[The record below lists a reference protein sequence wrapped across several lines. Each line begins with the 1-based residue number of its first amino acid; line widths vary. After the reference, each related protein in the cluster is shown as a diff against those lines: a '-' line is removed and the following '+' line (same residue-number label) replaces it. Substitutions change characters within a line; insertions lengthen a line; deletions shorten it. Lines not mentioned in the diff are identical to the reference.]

1 MERSG
6 TVTIKG
12 NPFTLVG
19 APLNVG
25 DQLPNVITLSEVKA
39 MIPKWLDWTQR
50 LLAIAQNGLHYA
62 RDPFD
67 VERYEDAR
75 EIAAEM
81 AASFSDA
88 DAGVLHALF
97 AGEAGHAAPK
107 VDVRAAVFR
116 NNAILLVRERSEGLW
131 TLPGGWADIGE
142 SPGEAVAREAYEE
155 SGYRVRAVK
164 VLAVYD
170 RNKHPHPPF
179 PFHTC
184 KVFFQCELTGGE
196 PAHSVETD
204 AVGFFR
210 EDELPE
216 LSVMRVTP
224 EQIGRFFQHYRHP
237 DWPTDFD

>member
-1 MERSG
+1 MPK
-6 TVTIKG
+6 T
-12 NPFTLVG
+12 
-19 APLNVG
+19 
-25 DQLPNVITLSEVKA
+25 
-39 MIPKWLDWTQR
+39 MIPNWLDWAQR
-50 LLAIAQNGLHYA
+50 LQAIAQTGLNYSTSV
-62 RDPFD
+62 FD
-67 VERYEDAR
+67 IERYQAVR

-88 DAGVLHALF
+88 DTGAMRALF
-97 AGEAGHAAPK
+97 AGQVGHATPK

-116 NNAILLVRERSEGLW
+116 DDAILLVRERSEGLW

-142 SPGEAVAREAYEE
+142 SPGEAVARETCEE
-155 SGYRVRAVK
+155 SGYQVRAVQ

-179 PFHTC
+179 PFHTY
-184 KVFFQCELTGGE
+184 KIFFRCELTGGE
-196 PAHSVETD
+196 PAHSLETD
-204 AVGFFR
+204 GVGFFR

-224 EQIGRFFQHYRHP
+224 EQIARFFEHHRHP

>member
-1 MERSG
+1 
-6 TVTIKG
+6 
-12 NPFTLVG
+12 
-19 APLNVG
+19 
-25 DQLPNVITLSEVKA
+25 
-39 MIPKWLDWTQR
+39 MIPKWLDWAQR

-67 VERYEDAR
+67 VERYEDVR

-88 DAGVLHALF
+88 DAGAMRALF
-97 AGEAGHAAPK
+97 AGEAGHATPK

-116 NNAILLVRERSEGLW
+116 DDAILLVRERSEGLW

-142 SPGEAVAREAYEE
+142 SPGEAVARETYEE

-179 PFHTC
+179 PFHTY
-184 KVFFQCELTGGE
+184 KIFFQCELTGGE

-204 AVGFFR
+204 GVGFFR
-210 EDELPE
+210 VDELPE

-224 EQIGRFFQHYRHP
+224 EQIARFFQHYCHP

>member
-1 MERSG
+1 MQK
-6 TVTIKG
+6 T
-12 NPFTLVG
+12 
-19 APLNVG
+19 
-25 DQLPNVITLSEVKA
+25 
-39 MIPKWLDWTQR
+39 MIPNWLDWAQR
-50 LLAIAQNGLHYA
+50 LQAIAQTGLNYSTNV
-62 RDPFD
+62 FD
-67 VERYEDAR
+67 IERYEAVR

-88 DAGVLHALF
+88 DAGAMRALF
-97 AGEAGHAAPK
+97 AGQEGHATPK

-116 NNAILLVRERSEGLW
+116 DDAILLVRERSDGLW

-142 SPGEAVAREAYEE
+142 SPGEAVAREVFEE
-155 SGYRVRAVK
+155 SGYRVRAVQ

-170 RNKHPHPPF
+170 RNKHPHPPY
-179 PFHTC
+179 PFHAY
-184 KVFFQCELTGGE
+184 KIFFQCELTGGE

-204 AVGFFR
+204 GVGFFR

-224 EQIGRFFQHYRHP
+224 GQIAQFFQHHRHP